1 MYFTEFIVISMVSQ
15 MLQYIKLVAVIEELL
30 LNFLKYSVSV
40 LKKNPH
46 LKASD
51 VVSTILSN

>member
-1 MYFTEFIVISMVSQ
+1 MYFTEFIVISMVPQ
-15 MLQYIKLVAVIEELL
+15 MLQYIKLAVIEELL

-46 LKASD
+46 FKASD
-51 VVSTILSN
+51 VLSTISSN